1 MSQDSNSKPN
11 WEVKR
16 DELADK
22 YKMKVEETIGQ
33 GFAEV
38 CDTIYKA
45 AFDDCRAEMQS
56 ELQSQVP
63 TCSKCNDSPEY
74 SECSPYDEVFMPN
87 DRDSSFIAEEY
98 RKRVTELAAARAEIS
113 ELKRVG
119 AKYYNDV
126 DKLLQER
133 GQLQTE
139 VATKQAEISE
149 LKDDWQK
156 ERYQAAVLMEN
167 DELKS
172 QLAKRDEVI
181 EAQEAAI
188 KVLRGALDRIG
199 QCISFGVEPRL
210 KVVNEALEKAD
221 ALLAEPK

>member
-1 MSQDSNSKPN
+1 MSKLI
-11 WEVKR
+11 EVR
-16 DELADK
+16 EWTL
-22 YKMKVEETIGQ
+22 
-33 GFAEV
+33 F
-38 CDTIYKA
+38 
-45 AFDDCRAEMQS
+45 FDDVAQEGYIRTKGDYEDAHNGECVNVIEAEPVLARIR
-56 ELQSQVP
+56 EL
-63 TCSKCNDSPEY
+63 E
-74 SECSPYDEVFMPN
+74 
-87 DRDSSFIAEEY
+87 AE
-98 RKRVTELAAARAEIS
+98 
-113 ELKRVG
+113 
-119 AKYYNDV
+119 N
-126 DKLLQER
+126 
-133 GQLQTE
+133 
-139 VATKQAEISE
+139 SE